1 MKVVTIF
8 EILHS
13 REIVTVSVGAAGQVS
28 ATSALRHA
36 QGRVVIIKGF
46 EIDGVFKPVDLRDH
60 WQRMATYNRNRKQH
74 R

>member
-1 MKVVTIF
+1 MKVVSIF
-8 EILHS
+8 EIQHS
-13 REIVTVSVGAAGQVS
+13 SEVVTISVGAAGQVS

-36 QGRVVIIKGF
+36 QGRVVILKGF

-60 WQRMATYNRNRKQH
+60 WQRMAAFHNNRKKH